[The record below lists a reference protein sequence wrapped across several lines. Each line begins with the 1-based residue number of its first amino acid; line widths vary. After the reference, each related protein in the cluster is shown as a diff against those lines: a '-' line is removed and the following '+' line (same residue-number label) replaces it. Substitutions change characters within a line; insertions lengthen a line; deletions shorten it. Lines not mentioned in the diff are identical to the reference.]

1 MRRGFVKNGN
11 GRCGMGQR
19 ARRGFGGNF
28 REAEKGFRNGM
39 HGALATDAHAGIEP
53 EFAARFEGT
62 GPGMG
67 RGMGR
72 GFGRRFNQGRFPDE
86 NEK

>member
-1 MRRGFVKNGN
+1 MRRGFGKNGN

-19 ARRGFGGNF
+19 ARRGFSGNF
-28 REAEKGFRNGM
+28 QGAGKGLRRRMNGTF
-39 HGALATDAHAGIEP
+39 GDETFAGIEP
-53 EFAARFEGT
+53 EFPGRFEES